1 MAEYALLI
9 SGVFSGRTV
18 VADAKPPDIPHKA
31 VTWLPFVR
39 SAAPAFDPVTQVLLG
54 PTVTVLAD
62 SVVSAYAVRQKTQT
76 ELDTDKQA
84 YVYSVDM
91 LVFKVLFNH
100 ENRVRALES
109 KAAIT
114 SQQFKTALLGML

>member
-18 VADAKPPDIPHKA
+18 VADVQPPGIPHKS

-39 SAAPAFDPVTQVLLG
+39 SAAPVFDPVTQVLLG

-62 SVVSAYAVRQKTQT
+62 SVVSAYAVRQKTQA
-76 ELDTDKQA
+76 ELDADKQA
-84 YVYSVDM
+84 YVDSVDM

-100 ENRVRALES
+100 ENRIRELES

-114 SQQFKTALLGML
+114 SQQFKTALLGMI

>member
-9 SGVFSGRTV
+9 SGVFSGKTV
-18 VADAKPPDIPHKA
+18 VADDKPPDIPHKS

-39 SAAPAFDPVTQVLLG
+39 SAAPEFDPMTQVLLG

-62 SVVSAYAVRQKTQT
+62 SVISAYAVRQKTQT

-100 ENRVRALES
+100 ENRIRALES

-114 SQQFKTALLGML
+114 SQQFKTALLGVL